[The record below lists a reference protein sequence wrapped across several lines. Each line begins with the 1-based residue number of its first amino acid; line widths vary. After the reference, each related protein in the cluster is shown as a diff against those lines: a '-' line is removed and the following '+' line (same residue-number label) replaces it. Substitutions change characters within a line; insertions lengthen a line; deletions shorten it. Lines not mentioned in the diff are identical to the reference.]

1 MLVNPAAKHYHIA
14 IKTFKGKSALCSAVD
29 LDTGLHKGQTGL
41 EAGDIMAAPDF
52 GHNLVDLFEK
62 SATAGGDK
70 PFLWAKVDGSYQPWS
85 WATVHDHVHRLAR
98 ALRAQGLKP
107 GDRVLLVSE
116 NRPEWPIVDLAVL
129 RAGGIT
135 VPAYTTNTEE
145 DHHHLLTDSGAAFA
159 VVSGDKLAK
168 SLLPAI
174 KKAGSVNLLL
184 SLAPLTSADDLGVE
198 ILTFDDALKL
208 GDSTAEPA
216 DDPATTCLIYT
227 SGTGGKPKGVMLS
240 HGNIQANIKSAY
252 QILEEL
258 GLGNDVFL
266 SFLPLSH
273 AYEHTA
279 GLFLPIAIGAEIY
292 YAEGIDTLSTNLAE
306 AKPTIMAC
314 VPRLYEVMRQRILNG
329 ISRQTGLKPKLF
341 AMAVDIGTRSYEDPT
356 SLSFMDRLLNPL
368 LDRLVRQKV
377 RERFGGRIKAL
388 ISGGA
393 PLNYDVGLFF
403 TALGLPVFQGYG
415 QTECSPVVSVNRPNK
430 VKLKSVGP
438 ALPGIEVRF
447 DVDGEIL
454 VRGDAVM
461 KGYWQDQEA
470 TDRTLIDGWLHT
482 GDVGVID
489 QDGFIEITD
498 RKRDLIVNSG
508 GDNIAPQ
515 RVEGIATLEPE
526 IGQVLVYGDKRSH
539 LVALIVPDLDFVK
552 AYAKVEDR
560 QDDLGELAEDKDFQD
575 VIGAAMK
582 RVNKRLS
589 AIERIRRFKIMH
601 EPFTIENGMMTPT
614 LKLKRQVIYRT
625 YDEVIAELYKGR
637 VG

>member
-216 DDPATTCLIYT
+216 DDPATTLSSDNLACLIYT
-227 SGTGGKPKGVMLS
+227 SGTAASPK
-240 HGNIQANIKSAY
+240 A
-252 QILEEL
+252 
-258 GLGNDVFL
+258 
-266 SFLPLSH
+266 
-273 AYEHTA
+273 
-279 GLFLPIAIGAEIY
+279 
-292 YAEGIDTLSTNLAE
+292 
-306 AKPTIMAC
+306 
-314 VPRLYEVMRQRILNG
+314 
-329 ISRQTGLKPKLF
+329 
-341 AMAVDIGTRSYEDPT
+341 
-356 SLSFMDRLLNPL
+356 
-368 LDRLVRQKV
+368 
-377 RERFGGRIKAL
+377 
-388 ISGGA
+388 
-393 PLNYDVGLFF
+393 
-403 TALGLPVFQGYG
+403 
-415 QTECSPVVSVNRPNK
+415 
-430 VKLKSVGP
+430 
-438 ALPGIEVRF
+438 
-447 DVDGEIL
+447 
-454 VRGDAVM
+454 
-461 KGYWQDQEA
+461 
-470 TDRTLIDGWLHT
+470 
-482 GDVGVID
+482 
-489 QDGFIEITD
+489 
-498 RKRDLIVNSG
+498 
-508 GDNIAPQ
+508 
-515 RVEGIATLEPE
+515 
-526 IGQVLVYGDKRSH
+526 
-539 LVALIVPDLDFVK
+539 
-552 AYAKVEDR
+552 
-560 QDDLGELAEDKDFQD
+560 
-575 VIGAAMK
+575 
-582 RVNKRLS
+582 
-589 AIERIRRFKIMH
+589 
-601 EPFTIENGMMTPT
+601 
-614 LKLKRQVIYRT
+614 
-625 YDEVIAELYKGR
+625 
-637 VG
+637 

>member
-1 MLVNPAAKHYHIA
+1 
-14 IKTFKGKSALCSAVD
+14 
-29 LDTGLHKGQTGL
+29 
-41 EAGDIMAAPDF
+41 
-52 GHNLVDLFEK
+52 
-62 SATAGGDK
+62 
-70 PFLWAKVDGSYQPWS
+70 
-85 WATVHDHVHRLAR
+85 
-98 ALRAQGLKP
+98 
-107 GDRVLLVSE
+107 
-116 NRPEWPIVDLAVL
+116 
-129 RAGGIT
+129 
-135 VPAYTTNTEE
+135 
-145 DHHHLLTDSGAAFA
+145 
-159 VVSGDKLAK
+159 
-168 SLLPAI
+168 
-174 KKAGSVNLLL
+174 
-184 SLAPLTSADDLGVE
+184 
-198 ILTFDDALKL
+198 
-208 GDSTAEPA
+208 
-216 DDPATTCLIYT
+216 
-227 SGTGGKPKGVMLS
+227 MLS